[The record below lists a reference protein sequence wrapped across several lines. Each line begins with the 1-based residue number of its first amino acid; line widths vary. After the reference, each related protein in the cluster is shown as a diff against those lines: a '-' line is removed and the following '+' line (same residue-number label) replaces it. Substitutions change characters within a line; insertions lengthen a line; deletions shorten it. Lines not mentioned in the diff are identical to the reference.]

1 MSFQLETGHTYWI
14 LDQDGYALL
23 TEVMGGFGG
32 NNFLADFNEYNGMY
46 YAKYEDINSDEFA
59 FLDDWGLAEPYL
71 YILSNQFPGDV

>member
-23 TEVMGGFGG
+23 TEVMGDFEGE
-32 NNFLADFNEYNGMY
+32 NFLTDFHEYNGVY
-46 YAKYEDINSDEFA
+46 YAEYDSIDSDEYT
-59 FLDDWGLAEPYL
+59 FLCEWYLAEPYL